1 MLVVREAATAERGGL
16 AGWQLDLAFTLVL
29 NDLSADIPVAE
40 LANRCGLSRSHFAR
54 AFKASTGVPPHRWLM
69 QHRIERCQELLAASN
84 ECIAAIALHCGFADQ
99 SHLTRVFHAVTGLS
113 PAAWR
118 RQRRAGVAMVCD
130 A

>member
-1 MLVVREAATAERGGL
+1 
-16 AGWQLDLAFTLVL
+16 LDLTFTLVL
-29 NDLSADIPVAE
+29 NDLTADIPVAE

-54 AFKASTGVPPHRWLM
+54 AFKASMGVPPHRWLM
-69 QHRIERCQELLAASN
+69 RHRIERCQELLASSN
-84 ECIAAIALHCGFADQ
+84 ESIAEIALHCGFADQ

-118 RQRRAGVAMVCD
+118 RQRKAGVAMPQD

>member
-1 MLVVREAATAERGGL
+1 M
-16 AGWQLDLAFTLVL
+16 DLTCSLVL

-69 QHRIERCQELLAASN
+69 QHRIERCQELLVSSN
-84 ECIAAIALHCGFADQ
+84 ESIAVIALRCGFADQ

-118 RQRRAGVAMVCD
+118 RQRRAGVAMVRG